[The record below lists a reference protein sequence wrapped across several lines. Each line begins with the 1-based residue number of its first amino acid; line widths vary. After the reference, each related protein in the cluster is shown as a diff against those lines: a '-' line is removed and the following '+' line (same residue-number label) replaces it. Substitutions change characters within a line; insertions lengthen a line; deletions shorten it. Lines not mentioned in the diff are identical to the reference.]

1 MHETSSLKS
10 FLDTLCRLIGTF
22 FLSLQA
28 QSSCSRSLRAFGPLE
43 LLLQCLCKK
52 RQGIPRRSES
62 YAMAASRFRCDSD
75 VLMFPRFSVAR
86 PSLLFHF
93 FTSMDSSSICRIRDT
108 YRAIIAFEA
117 YVEEHYDLNLNEAML
132 LCALSERTQMTAGE
146 VAEALGL
153 THSNTSKVIASAERQ
168 RLIKRRMD
176 KDDKRR
182 MFFTLTPGG
191 EERLATLKSDTM
203 ELPELLR

>member
-1 MHETSSLKS
+1 MELS
-10 FLDTLCRLIGTF
+10 FYLCRRKSRAVGLYGLLPARTAVAVSVQETVGHALTF
-22 FLSLQA
+22 
-28 QSSCSRSLRAFGPLE
+28 RGLRYGGFEAPV
-43 LLLQCLCKK
+43 
-52 RQGIPRRSES
+52 
-62 YAMAASRFRCDSD
+62 FRCLD
-75 VLMFPRFSVAR
+75 VTTLQRCSPFS
-86 PSLLFHF
+86 PLSF
-93 FTSMDSSSICRIRDT
+93 FSTSMDSSSICRIRDT
-108 YRAIIAFEA
+108 YRAIIAF
-117 YVEEHYDLNLNEAML
+117 
-132 LCALSERTQMTAGE
+132 
-146 VAEALGL
+146 EALGL

>member
-1 MHETSSLKS
+1 M
-10 FLDTLCRLIGTF
+10 
-22 FLSLQA
+22 LQ
-28 QSSCSRSLRAFGPLE
+28 
-43 LLLQCLCKK
+43 
-52 RQGIPRRSES
+52 RSEG
-62 YAMAASRFRCDSD
+62 YAMEAPVLRCLD
-75 VLMFPRFSVAR
+75 VTTLQRCSPFS
-86 PSLLFHF
+86 PLSF
-93 FTSMDSSSICRIRDT
+93 FSTSMDSSNICRIRDT

-132 LCALSERTQMTAGE
+132 LFALSERTQMTAGE

>member
-1 MHETSSLKS
+1 MQSVFTGFWSARTAVAVSVQDAAGHTP
-10 FLDTLCRLIGTF
+10 TF
-22 FLSLQA
+22 
-28 QSSCSRSLRAFGPLE
+28 RGLRYGGFEAPV
-43 LLLQCLCKK
+43 
-52 RQGIPRRSES
+52 RSE
-62 YAMAASRFRCDSD
+62 
-75 VLMFPRFSVAR
+75 VLMFPRFSVAL

-93 FTSMDSSSICRIRDT
+93 FTSMDSSSICRIRET

>member
-1 MHETSSLKS
+1 MQSVFTGFWSARTAVAVSVQETAGHTPTFRELRYGGFEAPVRLRCLDVPTLQRSSPFSPLS
-10 FLDTLCRLIGTF
+10 F
-22 FLSLQA
+22 
-28 QSSCSRSLRAFGPLE
+28 
-43 LLLQCLCKK
+43 
-52 RQGIPRRSES
+52 
-62 YAMAASRFRCDSD
+62 
-75 VLMFPRFSVAR
+75 FS
-86 PSLLFHF
+86 
-93 FTSMDSSSICRIRDT
+93 TSMDSSSICRIRDT

>member
-1 MHETSSLKS
+1 
-10 FLDTLCRLIGTF
+10 
-22 FLSLQA
+22 
-28 QSSCSRSLRAFGPLE
+28 
-43 LLLQCLCKK
+43 
-52 RQGIPRRSES
+52 
-62 YAMAASRFRCDSD
+62 
-75 VLMFPRFSVAR
+75 
-86 PSLLFHF
+86 
-93 FTSMDSSSICRIRDT
+93 MDSSSICRIRDT

-117 YVEEHYDLNLNEAML
+117 YVEAHYDLNLNEAML

-191 EERLATLKSDTM
+191 EERLAILKSDTM